1 LVRTRKI
8 ILGNEIHESIS
19 LCIYNL
25 VALYQVIYQKINEEH
40 EVKDSLRDQ
49 MIIAQLSIAPLGK
62 GTSVSTYVKIVR
74 EILKKEHVTFQTNPM
89 ATVIETKDLTTL
101 FHVIQKAHQAVID
114 AGAERIITEIKIDDR
129 RDKEATMDSKLQSL
143 K

>member
-25 VALYQVIYQKINEEH
+25 VALYQVIYQKVNEEH

-101 FHVIQKAHQAVID
+101 FHVIQKAHQAVIE

>member
-1 LVRTRKI
+1 
-8 ILGNEIHESIS
+8 
-19 LCIYNL
+19 
-25 VALYQVIYQKINEEH
+25 
-40 EVKDSLRDQ
+40 

-62 GTSVSTYVKIVR
+62 GTSVSSYVKIVI
-74 EILKKEHVTFQTNPM
+74 ETLKKEHVTFQTNPM

-101 FHVIQKAHQAVID
+101 FKIIQKAHQAVVD

-129 RDKEATMDSKLQSL
+129 RDKQATMNSKLHSL

>member
-8 ILGNEIHESIS
+8 ILGNEIHKSIS

-74 EILKKEHVTFQTNPM
+74 ETLKKEHVTFQTNPM

>member
-1 LVRTRKI
+1 
-8 ILGNEIHESIS
+8 
-19 LCIYNL
+19 
-25 VALYQVIYQKINEEH
+25 
-40 EVKDSLRDQ
+40 

-62 GTSVSTYVKIVR
+62 GTSVSSYVKIVI
-74 EILKKEHVTFQTNPM
+74 ETIKKEHVTFQTNPM

-101 FHVIQKAHQAVID
+101 FKVIQKAHQAVVD

-129 RDKEATMDSKLQSL
+129 RDKQATMNSKLHSL

>member
-8 ILGNEIHESIS
+8 ILGNEIHKSIS

>member
-1 LVRTRKI
+1 
-8 ILGNEIHESIS
+8 
-19 LCIYNL
+19 
-25 VALYQVIYQKINEEH
+25 
-40 EVKDSLRDQ
+40 

-62 GTSVSTYVKIVR
+62 GTSVSSYVKIVI
-74 EILKKEHVTFQTNPM
+74 ETLKKEHVTFQTNPM

-101 FHVIQKAHQAVID
+101 FKVIQKAHQAVVY

-129 RDKEATMDSKLQSL
+129 RDKQVTMNSKLHSL